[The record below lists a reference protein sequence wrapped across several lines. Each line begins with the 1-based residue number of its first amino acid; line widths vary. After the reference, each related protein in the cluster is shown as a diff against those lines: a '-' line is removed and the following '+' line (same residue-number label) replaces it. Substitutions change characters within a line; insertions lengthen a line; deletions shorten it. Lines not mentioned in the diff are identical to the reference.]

1 MAHVRVLLFVCMEK
15 GEILHMYSAACVSL
29 RPRFSALHNP
39 HDHRML
45 SVCSD
50 FRSTCGALPL
60 LPRAHTGRRLTTM
73 LLYTIYINAAV
84 NVRITLN
91 VLKQRHCLSRGLERA
106 TNFLLGHQ
114 RA

>member
-1 MAHVRVLLFVCMEK
+1 
-15 GEILHMYSAACVSL
+15 MYSAACL
-29 RPRFSALHNP
+29 PPLDFRLPYLTMFSVFRLP
-39 HDHRML
+39 
-45 SVCSD
+45 
-50 FRSTCGALPL
+50 RSTCGALSFP
-60 LPRAHTGRRLTTM
+60 PRTHTGRRLTTM

>member
-29 RPRFSALHNP
+29 RPRFSALHMTIACFP
-39 HDHRML
+39 CVPTSGPRVAL
-45 SVCSD
+45 SPS
-50 FRSTCGALPL
+50 P
-60 LPRAHTGRRLTTM
+60 PRAHTGRRLTTM